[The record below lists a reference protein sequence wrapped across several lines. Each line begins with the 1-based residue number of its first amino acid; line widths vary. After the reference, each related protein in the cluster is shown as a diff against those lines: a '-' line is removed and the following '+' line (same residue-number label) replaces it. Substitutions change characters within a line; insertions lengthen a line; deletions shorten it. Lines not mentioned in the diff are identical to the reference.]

1 MGIGPFELI
10 IILAIILLLFGGSK
24 LPELG
29 EAVGKTV
36 KNFKKGMEDGA
47 SDDKVEAA
55 SAKADASATK
65 AEESTAKAA
74 SNEKVEATTDSK
86 DA

>member
-1 MGIGPFELI
+1 MGPIGPFELI

-47 SDDKVEAA
+47 SDDK
-55 SAKADASATK
+55 ADASATK
-65 AEESTAKAA
+65 AEASTAKAA